1 MVCHEDVD
9 DVLKEVPPSIR
20 AHISE
25 SDVQG
30 LRNLRASFR
39 PHHRHNATRD
49 FRALLHALK
58 TYVGESSDRAL
69 ICGICW
75 CNDDLVAVKV
85 AQLSRVL
92 QRSKTTLNDALTWV
106 SEQALP
112 ICAEL
117 RLLLTERIPML
128 SDGARL
134 RDWSFRR
141 LKPEGL
147 EERRR
152 FEFPVEPPKM
162 REQLPSID
170 TLAFAFPREFLQEK
184 ARPRCCHERGVS
196 PFDVA
201 RFGRRPW

>member
-1 MVCHEDVD
+1 VRGHV
-9 DVLKEVPPSIR
+9 
-20 AHISE
+20 SE
-25 SDVQG
+25 SDLKG
-30 LRNLRASFR
+30 LRTLRASFR
-39 PHHRHNATRD
+39 PHHRHNAKRD
-49 FRALLHALK
+49 FRALLHAIK
-58 TYVGESSDRAL
+58 TYVGGSSDRAL

-75 CNDDLVAVKV
+75 CNDDLIAVKV

-117 RLLLTERIPML
+117 RILLTERIPML

-141 LKPEGL
+141 LKPKGL

-152 FEFPVEPPKM
+152 FEFPVEPPKL
-162 REQLPSID
+162 REQLPSIE
-170 TLAFAFPREFLQEK
+170 TLAFAFPRNFLQDKGWQRYCQETS
-184 ARPRCCHERGVS
+184 GS
-196 PFDVA
+196 PFDPT
-201 RFGRRPW
+201 RREPRPW